1 MRLTLL
7 SRRAISYSAL
17 AFASATMLV
26 ACDTVE
32 PVAPMP
38 AASAPTAA
46 SLALSG
52 GGGRNNTS
60 SLTIFVVDENGD
72 LVKTGIAQFLVQNTT
87 TGNGFFVLDN
97 NHNDTD
103 MKFGKLVVKGLVAGT
118 YSVCQNNQAP
128 VGYTLPKIP
137 CQTAIVGGI
146 VAGKV
151 TFVNPSLSGT
161 TAQ

>member
-32 PVAPMP
+32 PVAPTP
-38 AASAPTAA
+38 AASTPTAA
-46 SLALSG
+46 SLAIRG
-52 GGGRNNTS
+52 GKANNT
-60 SLTIFVVDENGD
+60 LTIHVVDENGD
-72 LVKTGIAQFLVQNTT
+72 FVKTGIAQFLVQNTT

-103 MKFGKLVVKGLVAGT
+103 GKFGKLLVTGLVAGT

-128 VGYTLPKIP
+128 VGYTLPKTP

-146 VAGKV
+146 VTGKV
-151 TFVNPSLSGT
+151 TFVNPRLGGSQ
-161 TAQ
+161 AQ